1 MRIISKPEE
10 NKWALPENMAI
21 CANEFSQEYIPNSD
35 IKENIFKEH
44 LISSNV
50 NTGKEVDDLY
60 CIYYAAPTHVYP

>member
-1 MRIISKPEE
+1 
-10 NKWALPENMAI
+10 MAI